1 VNRLLDPTTVA
12 FIGGERA
19 ALAIEQSALLGFAGT
34 IWPVNPSRSELAGHP
49 TFATVADLPSAPD
62 AAFVAVDRVRS
73 IEVVAQLRAMGCGG
87 VVCYASGFAES
98 GDEGA
103 ELQRR
108 LMEAAGAMP
117 LIGPNCHGYVNALSG
132 AVLWP
137 DVQGCHRVDRGVAI
151 VTQSGN
157 LAINISMQRRSLPLA
172 MIVTLGN
179 QAGVGIEE
187 VVESMVDDERITAIG
202 LHLEALSDP
211 LRLARAAVRA
221 GQLGKPLV
229 VLKTG
234 LSDTGAEI
242 ARTHTASLA
251 GSGAAYRALFDRY
264 QIARVSSVGELL
276 STLAVLAAYGPLPG
290 GRLTSLS
297 CSGGEAG
304 LIADRAAGRTV
315 RFEPFPTATA
325 ERIAATLSHR
335 VPITN
340 PLDYHTFIWGDRHA
354 MTACFTETLSAPV
367 DAGILI
373 IDFPVEG
380 ADDTLWWPTLES
392 FVAAHQATGTP
403 VVVTATI
410 PENLPHR
417 VVAWLAE
424 RGVPAI
430 PGIDET
436 LAALEAAVIPAST
449 APLHH
454 PSPGAPGMVRSLDE
468 REAKAILAAGGVA
481 VPPGR
486 VVEVGAVEMVVEE
499 IGFPMVVKA
508 VGIDHKSDAGGV
520 VVGVADLA
528 SLQAAAGQV
537 GSISGRLLVERF
549 VPGAVAELVVGV
561 RREHPVGWTVTIGT
575 GGDLVELVDD
585 SVTLLAPLTDIEIEA
600 AIAGLRIGRLIAGY
614 RGRPSGDMTATVGA
628 VRSIIDTALATPG
641 IVELEVNPLL
651 VLADGA
657 WAVDALA
664 VVEEEPRQQS

>member
-1 VNRLLDPTTVA
+1 MNRLLDPKTVA

-19 ALAIEQSALLGFAGT
+19 AYAIQQSELLGFAGT
-34 IWPVNPSRSELAGHP
+34 IWPINPTRSELAGHP
-49 TFATVADLPSAPD
+49 TFATVADLPAAPD
-62 AAFVAVDRVRS
+62 CAFVAVDRVRS
-73 IEVVAQLRAMGCGG
+73 IEVVAALRAMGCGG

-103 ELQRR
+103 ELQRQ
-108 LMEAAGAMP
+108 LMEAAGGMP

-137 DVQGCHRVDRGVAI
+137 DVQGCRRVDRGVAI

-157 LAINISMQRRSLPLA
+157 LAINMTMQRRALPLA

-179 QAGVGIEE
+179 QAGVGIED
-187 VVESMVDDERITAIG
+187 VVEEMVDDDRITAIG
-202 LHLEALSDP
+202 LHLEALFDP
-211 LRLARAAVRA
+211 SRFARVALRAN
-221 GQLGKPLV
+221 QFGKSLV

-242 ARTHTASLA
+242 ALTHTASLA
-251 GSGAAYRALFDRY
+251 GSGAAYQALFERY
-264 QIARVSSVGELL
+264 GIAQVSSVGELL

-304 LIADRAAGRTV
+304 LIADRAAGRAV
-315 RFEPFPTATA
+315 RFEPFPEAAA

-340 PLDYHTFIWGDRHA
+340 PLDYHTFIWGDRRA

-367 DAGILI
+367 DGGILI

-380 ADDTLWWPTLES
+380 ADDTLWWPTVES
-392 FVAAHQATGTP
+392 FLDAHRTTGTP
-403 VVVTATI
+403 VVVTATL

-424 RGVPAI
+424 RGVPGI

-436 LAALEAAVIPAST
+436 LAALEAAAIRPSAS
-449 APLHH
+449 PPHQ
-454 PSPGAPGMVRSLDE
+454 PSPGEPGPVRSLDE
-468 REAKAILAAGGVA
+468 RQAKAILTAAGVA
-481 VPPGR
+481 VPAGR
-486 VVEVGAVEMVVEE
+486 VVVIDEVEAMGTE
-499 IGFPMVVKA
+499 IGFPLVVKA

-520 VVGVADLA
+520 VVGVSDLQ
-528 SLQAAAGQV
+528 SLQAAAERV
-537 GSISGRLLVERF
+537 GSISGQLLVERF
-549 VPGAVAELVVGV
+549 IPGAVAELVVGI
-561 RREHPVGWTVTIGT
+561 RREHPIGWTVTIGA
-575 GGDLVELVDD
+575 GGELVELADD
-585 SVTLLAPLTDIEIEA
+585 SVTLLAPLADAEIEA
-600 AIAGLRIGRLIAGY
+600 AIGRLRVGRLIAGY
-614 RGRPSGDMTATVGA
+614 RGRPSGDMAATV
-628 VRSIIDTALATPG
+628 TAIRFIVEAALTTPG
-641 IVELEVNPLL
+641 MVELEVNPLL
-651 VLADGA
+651 VLPDGA

-664 VVEEEPRQQS
+664 MVEAAREG

>member
-1 VNRLLDPTTVA
+1 VNRLLDPKTVA

-19 ALAIEQSALLGFAGT
+19 AYAIQQSELLGFAGT
-34 IWPVNPSRSELAGHP
+34 IWPVNPSRSELGGHP
-49 TFATVADLPSAPD
+49 TFASVADLPTAPD

-73 IEVVAQLRAMGCGG
+73 IEVVAALREMGCGG

-108 LMEAAGAMP
+108 LMEAAGDMP

-137 DVQGCHRVDRGVAI
+137 DVQGCRRVDRGVGI

-157 LAINISMQRRSLPLA
+157 LAINMTMQRRGLPLA
-172 MIVTLGN
+172 MVVTLGN
-179 QAGVGIEE
+179 QAGVGIED
-187 VVESMVDDERITAIG
+187 VVESMVDDDRITAIG
-202 LHLEALSDP
+202 LHLEALSEP
-211 LRLARAAVRA
+211 PRFARAALRA
-221 GQLGKPLV
+221 GRLGKPLV

-234 LSDTGAEI
+234 LSDVGAVI

-251 GSGAAYRALFDRY
+251 GSGAAYRALFERY
-264 QIARVSSVGELL
+264 GIAQVSSVGELL

-290 GRLTSLS
+290 RRLTSLS

-304 LIADRAAGRTV
+304 LIADRAAGRAV
-315 RFEPFPTATA
+315 RFEPFPAATA

-340 PLDYHTFIWGDRHA
+340 PLDYHTFIWGDRSA

-380 ADDTLWWPTLES
+380 ADDSLWWPTVES
-392 FVAAHQATGTP
+392 FLAAHRTTGTP
-403 VVVTATI
+403 VVVTATL

-424 RGVPAI
+424 QGVPAI

-436 LAALEAAVIPAST
+436 LAALEAAGTGPPGSA
-449 APLHH
+449 AHH
-454 PSPGAPGMVRSLDE
+454 PSPGDPGQVRALDE

-486 VVEVGAVEMVVEE
+486 MVGLEEVEAMATE

-520 VVGVADLA
+520 VVGVSDLA
-528 SLQAAAGQV
+528 SLRTAADQV
-537 GSISGRLLVERF
+537 GRISDRLLVERF
-549 VPGAVAELVVGV
+549 IPGAVAELVVGI
-561 RREHPVGWTVTIGT
+561 RREHPIGWTVTIGT
-575 GGDLVELVDD
+575 GGELVELAKD
-585 SVTLLAPLTDIEIEA
+585 SVTLLAPLTDTDIEA
-600 AIAGLRIGRLIAGY
+600 AIGRLRAGRLMAGY
-614 RGRPSGDMTATVGA
+614 RGRPSGDMAATVTA
-628 VRSIIDTALATPG
+628 VRSIVETALTTPG
-641 IVELEVNPLL
+641 MVELEVNPLL
-651 VLADGA
+651 VLPDGA

-664 VVEEEPRQQS
+664 VVEVKGTQQS